1 MQELKAQKMGTQ
13 DKTDDVHETKASAL
27 KSDDEFQVGGFITYR
42 LARLQAALNAQAGAL
57 LTQHL
62 GITLIQWRLLTLINH
77 LDVPRPTDIQDVL
90 GMDKSQIS
98 RGIKSLAMLEMVEQ
112 ASSAKDQRVT
122 LLLLTDKGHQVLNK
136 MTPIMK
142 QRQAYLTDVFS
153 SEERDLLD
161 SFLDRLLSKAH
172 KLEL

>member
-1 MQELKAQKMGTQ
+1 MK
-13 DKTDDVHETKASAL
+13 
-27 KSDDEFQVGGFITYR
+27 
-42 LARLQAALNAQAGAL
+42 
-57 LTQHL
+57 
-62 GITLIQWRLLTLINH
+62 LINN
-77 LDVPRPTDIQDVL
+77 LDGPRPTDIQDVL

-136 MTPIMK
+136 MAPIMK